1 MTFSWQPEEKLLPNP
16 KAEALETLLVKTA
29 EFCGLKL
36 EEDQTISISFVGRET
51 IEQVNNDFVGHEGI
65 TDVIGFDYREDDF
78 SDEESVVI
86 ELIICIDKAVIE
98 GNSREDSSYAN
109 ELVLYIVHGLLH
121 MAGEDDLETEARKK
135 MRQREAETM
144 EKLAAL
150 FEFSEIFPEE

>member
-78 SDEESVVI
+78 SDEESV
-86 ELIICIDKAVIE
+86 IE